1 MNAGPSSDREDGKF
15 PQGNDLDP
23 RHEAVERLLARAP
36 MPEPDAWFAARTLA
50 RCRSEKQDA
59 VSLTRIWRWA
69 LGGGMGLCLAVSL
82 LVVQVT
88 QVAPV
93 PTPNADQQKSVQE
106 AFAIMASS
114 DNSDNDTTAPSASST
129 SWQDSSL

>member
-1 MNAGPSSDREDGKF
+1 MNAGPSSDL

-23 RHEAVERLLARAP
+23 RHEAVERLLGRAP

-50 RCRSEKQDA
+50 RCRSEKQET

-69 LGGGMGLCLAVSL
+69 LGSGLGLCLAVSL
-82 LVVQVT
+82 LVVQVK

-93 PTPNADQQKSVQE
+93 QAPNADQQKSVQE
-106 AFAIMASS
+106 AFEIMASS
-114 DNSDNDTTAPSASST
+114 DNSDNDTTSSSPTT

>member
-1 MNAGPSSDREDGKF
+1 MNAGPSSDR
-15 PQGNDLDP
+15 PQRDDLDP

-50 RCRSEKQDA
+50 RCRSEKQEA

-69 LGGGMGLCLAVSL
+69 LGSGLGVCLAVSL
-82 LVVQVT
+82 LVVQVK

-93 PTPNADQQKSVQE
+93 QAQNADQQKNVQE
-106 AFAIMASS
+106 AFEIMASN
-114 DNSDNDTTAPSASST
+114 DNSDNDTASPSASST